1 MNIFFCTLEIN
12 QSIVP
17 NNCIWSHLLQYR
29 KKYSKLDVENK
40 NTLELRDETTKLQLE
55 ESDKSGN
62 ERIEQIAKKKLNMRN
77 PTNEEKVLLSK

>member
-1 MNIFFCTLEIN
+1 MRLNLILFLVLIIFALATVNSE
-12 QSIVP
+12 
-17 NNCIWSHLLQYR
+17 HQYR

-40 NTLELRDETTKLQLE
+40 NTLELRDETTILQLE